1 MKDMGGGGGKLYL
14 TEEVAVWEQHSKPC
28 NYINTDLWKTWGGGG
43 GGQAISHRSSSSMS
57 ALSLYLYKHWSMKD
71 MGGGG
76 GGGKL
81 CLTEE
86 AAVWG

>member
-1 MKDMGGGGGKLYL
+1 MKDMGGGGGGKLYL
-14 TEEVAVWEQHSKPC
+14 TEAAAVWVHYPC
-28 NYINTDLWKTWGGGG
+28 TYINTDLWKTW
-43 GGQAISHRSSSSMS
+43 
-57 ALSLYLYKHWSMKD
+57 
-71 MGGGG
+71 GG